1 MFDLRKFVCVGAL
14 SAAIAAGLPPDLPSA
29 TSSAP
34 DLLPDRPGDGS
45 DLIDVRRVAPIER
58 PNSGAGRTLR
68 VTGNPLWAIPLSQL
82 TATRERPIFLAA
94 RRPPQPAAIP
104 SSVEQV
110 VVPPP
115 PSNNFEPPPLT
126 LVGTVLGNGDA
137 IAVFFNRTD
146 QALVRLRSGDSSGGW
161 SVESVSRGEV
171 VLTRAGRSEV
181 FALRPS
187 DGPKGAGK

>member
-1 MFDLRKFVCVGAL
+1 MWNLRNFGRIGAL
-14 SAAIAAGLPPDLPSA
+14 SAAFAASLSPDLPAA

-34 DLLPDRPGDGS
+34 ALVSDRPGDGS
-45 DLIDVRRVAPIER
+45 DLIDISRVAPIER
-58 PNSGAGRTLR
+58 PDSGAGKMLP
-68 VTGNPLWAIPLSQL
+68 VTGNPLWAIPLSQFI
-82 TATRERPIFLAA
+82 ATRERPIFLAT
-94 RRPPQPAAIP
+94 RRPPAPAAIP
-104 SSVEQV
+104 SPVEQV

-115 PSNNFEPPPLT
+115 PPNNLELPPLT

-161 SVESVSRGEV
+161 SVASVSKGEV

-187 DGPKGAGK
+187 DAPNGAAK